1 MGKGFFHIV
10 LMPEDGGQVRNFR
23 ITGRTLRGIVAGL
36 ILLVLALGASLAFH
50 VRTFQEAQRTANL
63 RAENEA
69 LRDQLDGFRK
79 VVDELGRGIEAVG
92 QRERE
97 ARLLAGLEPVDE
109 QTRELGIGGPELQIE
124 PAMSI
129 RTETRGVLRAEGRK
143 LDALQRQMEF
153 QKRSYAEVLDALASR
168 REELASTPTICPIRA
183 GYTLSSGFGSRT
195 DPFTGRIGRHNGL
208 DFRAAPGTPVIAPAD
223 ARVSYVG
230 YNGDFGLTVQLDHG
244 QGIETAYCHLSTASV
259 RVGGKVHRGDRI
271 GAVGASGC
279 STGSHLHYEV
289 MVNGRP
295 VDPSDYVLTPRAIV
309 D

>member
-1 MGKGFFHIV
+1 MGKGFFHVV

-23 ITGRTLRGIVAGL
+23 ITGRMLRGIIGGL
-36 ILLVLALGASLAFH
+36 ILLVLALGASLTFH

-63 RAENEA
+63 RAENAA
-69 LRDQLDGFRK
+69 LRDQLDGFRRT
-79 VVDELGRGIEAVG
+79 VDELSRGIEQVG

-124 PAMSI
+124 PPAAV
-129 RTETRGVLRAEGRK
+129 RGETREVIRAQGRK
-143 LDALQRQMEF
+143 LDALARQMEF
-153 QKRSYAEVLDALASR
+153 QQRSYSEVLTALASR
-168 REELASTPTICPIRA
+168 REQLANTPTICPIRA

-195 DPFTGRIGRHNGL
+195 DPFTGRSGRHNGL
-208 DFRAAPGTPVIAPAD
+208 DLRAAPGTPVIAPAD

-230 YNGDFGLTVQLDHG
+230 YNGDFGLTIQLDHG
-244 QGIETAYCHLSTASV
+244 SGIETAYCHLSSASV
-259 RVGGKVHRGDRI
+259 RVGSKIRRGDRI
-271 GAVGASGC
+271 GAVGTSGR
-279 STGSHLHYEV
+279 STGPHLHYEV
-289 MVNGRP
+289 MVGGRP